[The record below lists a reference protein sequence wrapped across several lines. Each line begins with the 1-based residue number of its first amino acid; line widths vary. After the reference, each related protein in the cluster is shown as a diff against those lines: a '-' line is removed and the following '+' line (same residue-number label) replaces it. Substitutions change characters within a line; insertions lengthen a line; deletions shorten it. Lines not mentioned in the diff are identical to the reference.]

1 MKYIFVTGGVVS
13 GLGKGICAASLGRL
27 LKQCGLKV
35 KNQKFDPYLNVDPGT
50 MSPYQHG
57 EVFVTDDGAETD
69 LDLGHYERFV
79 DEALDEKSS
88 VSSGKIF
95 WSVLNRERQGGYLG
109 GTVQIIPHVTDEIKR
124 RIYDMDDG
132 ETDVA
137 ISEIGGTVGDIES
150 QPFLEAIRQ
159 VAAERGRENVLF
171 IHVPLI
177 VTIPGSGELKSKP
190 TQHSVKELLSEG
202 IQPDVLVV
210 RTDEPITDDIRR
222 KIALFCNVE
231 PDCVIQNATASTLY
245 EVPLLLEHEGL
256 CRVVCRKL
264 HLDCGEPDMTEWRA
278 LVDKIHGVHRHVR
291 IALVGKY
298 VGLHDA
304 YLSVVESLFH
314 AGTACDASV
323 EIQWVDSE
331 MLTSDN
337 IAQKLCGCSG
347 ILVPGG
353 FGDRGIEG
361 MILAAQYARERGIP
375 YLGICLGMQIAVIE
389 FARHV
394 LGWDDATS
402 AEFSST
408 TAHPVIAL
416 MPEQVGVTAKGGT
429 MRLGKYPCVLEEGS
443 LSRALYDAPEIW
455 ERHRHRYEFNN
466 DFRDDFT
473 DAGMRLAG
481 LSPDG
486 TLVEIVESKSHPWFV
501 GAQFHP
507 EFKSR
512 PNKPH
517 PLFRGFVAAS
527 LDRAAFLFLQYRWK
541 NGKSYDMML
550 LPYYWI
556 RQENFNMNHQTI
568 IVLDFGGQYNQ
579 LIARRVRECGVYCEV
594 KPYTTP
600 LADLLA
606 MKPIGFIFT
615 GGPNSVYLEDAPHV
629 DPALFDAG
637 VPVLG
642 ICYGCQLIAHH
653 LGGKV
658 VAANDATAREYGKT
672 ETFFDTNCKLF
683 KGLPE
688 KSVTWMSH
696 GDYMEKVPEGFSL
709 VAHSDACPNVAICDE
724 TRGFY
729 GVQYH
734 PEVNHTEFGTAM
746 IRNFL
751 YEVCGA
757 TGDWTMGDY
766 KNTAIAAVREKV
778 GSGRVLLALS
788 GGVDSSVV
796 AALLAEAVGPQL
808 TCVFVDHGL
817 MRLNEGDEVEAA
829 FKKWDINFV
838 RVNAEGRF
846 LSKLA
851 GISDPE
857 RKRKII
863 GEEFIRVFE
872 EESKKIGAVD
882 FLAQGTIY
890 PDVIESGLGN
900 AAVIKSHHNVGGLP
914 DYVDFKEIIEPL
926 RLLFKDEVR
935 QLGRELGLP
944 EYLVS
949 RQPFPGPGL
958 AIRIMGEITKEKAD
972 TLRLA
977 DAIYREE
984 LEKAGE
990 NKKMNQYFAVLTNTR
1005 TVGVMG
1011 DGRSYDHVLALRAVT
1026 TEDFM
1031 TADWARI
1038 PYELL
1043 DKISGRIVNE
1053 VNGINRI
1060 VYDITSKPPA
1070 TVEWE

>member
-27 LKQCGLKV
+27 LKQCGLRV

-79 DEALDEKSS
+79 DEALNANAS
-88 VSSGKIF
+88 VSSGKVY

-109 GTVQIIPHVTDEIKR
+109 GTVQIIPHVTDEIKSR
-124 RIYDMDDG
+124 VYAMDDG
-132 ETDVA
+132 ETDVC
-137 ISEIGGTVGDIES
+137 ITEIGGTVGDIES

-159 VAAERGRENVLF
+159 VAAEKGRGNVLF

-177 VTIPGSGELKSKP
+177 VSIPGSGELKSKP
-190 TQHSVKELLSEG
+190 TQHSVKELLSLG
-202 IQPDVLVV
+202 IQPDILVC
-210 RTDEPITDDIRR
+210 RTDSPLPDDVRH

-231 PDCVIQNATASTLY
+231 PECVIPNVTASTLY
-245 EVPLLLEHEGL
+245 EVPLLLEDAGL
-256 CRVVCRKL
+256 CREVCRKL
-264 HLDCGEPDMTEWRA
+264 GFDCGEPDMKAWTA
-278 LVDKIHGVHRHVR
+278 LVEKIKHAHKQVT

-298 VGLHDA
+298 TGLHDA

-331 MLTSDN
+331 TLTSDN

-527 LDRAAFLFLQYRWK
+527 LDRAV
-541 NGKSYDMML
+541 
-550 LPYYWI
+550 
-556 RQENFNMNHQTI
+556 H
-568 IVLDFGGQYNQ
+568 
-579 LIARRVRECGVYCEV
+579 
-594 KPYTTP
+594 
-600 LADLLA
+600 
-606 MKPIGFIFT
+606 
-615 GGPNSVYLEDAPHV
+615 
-629 DPALFDAG
+629 
-637 VPVLG
+637 
-642 ICYGCQLIAHH
+642 
-653 LGGKV
+653 
-658 VAANDATAREYGKT
+658 
-672 ETFFDTNCKLF
+672 
-683 KGLPE
+683 
-688 KSVTWMSH
+688 
-696 GDYMEKVPEGFSL
+696 
-709 VAHSDACPNVAICDE
+709 
-724 TRGFY
+724 
-729 GVQYH
+729 
-734 PEVNHTEFGTAM
+734 
-746 IRNFL
+746 
-751 YEVCGA
+751 
-757 TGDWTMGDY
+757 
-766 KNTAIAAVREKV
+766 
-778 GSGRVLLALS
+778 
-788 GGVDSSVV
+788 
-796 AALLAEAVGPQL
+796 
-808 TCVFVDHGL
+808 
-817 MRLNEGDEVEAA
+817 
-829 FKKWDINFV
+829 
-838 RVNAEGRF
+838 
-846 LSKLA
+846 
-851 GISDPE
+851 
-857 RKRKII
+857 
-863 GEEFIRVFE
+863 
-872 EESKKIGAVD
+872 
-882 FLAQGTIY
+882 
-890 PDVIESGLGN
+890 
-900 AAVIKSHHNVGGLP
+900 
-914 DYVDFKEIIEPL
+914 
-926 RLLFKDEVR
+926 
-935 QLGRELGLP
+935 
-944 EYLVS
+944 
-949 RQPFPGPGL
+949 
-958 AIRIMGEITKEKAD
+958 
-972 TLRLA
+972 
-977 DAIYREE
+977 
-984 LEKAGE
+984 
-990 NKKMNQYFAVLTNTR
+990 
-1005 TVGVMG
+1005 
-1011 DGRSYDHVLALRAVT
+1011 
-1026 TEDFM
+1026 
-1031 TADWARI
+1031 
-1038 PYELL
+1038 
-1043 DKISGRIVNE
+1043 
-1053 VNGINRI
+1053 
-1060 VYDITSKPPA
+1060 
-1070 TVEWE
+1070 